1 MKKYIIFFSIVSL
14 IITTSIVKSS
24 TRQLEKNIFTLEE
37 EVKILEEKFNFL
49 ILENDYL
56 TTPERLIRL
65 KEKIFKDQ
73 FFPIDP
79 RDIKKI
85 ENNAKSVVTE
95 VKIVLDKVSLIDLF
109 VKSKIF
115 KSLYF
120 LRLSRTLSKI
130 TTVSFIE

>member
-1 MKKYIIFFSIVSL
+1 MKKYIIFFSIASL
-14 IITTSIVKSS
+14 IITTSFVKSS

-73 FFPIDP
+73 FFPIDS

-85 ENNAKSVVTE
+85 DNNE
-95 VKIVLDKVSLIDLF
+95 
-109 VKSKIF
+109 
-115 KSLYF
+115 
-120 LRLSRTLSKI
+120 
-130 TTVSFIE
+130 

>member
-56 TTPERLIRL
+56 TTPERLVGL
-65 KEKIFKDQ
+65 KEKIFKNK

-79 RDIKKI
+79 KNIKKI
-85 ENNAKSVVTE
+85 
-95 VKIVLDKVSLIDLF
+95 DLN
-109 VKSKIF
+109 
-115 KSLYF
+115 
-120 LRLSRTLSKI
+120 
-130 TTVSFIE
+130 E

>member
-65 KEKIFKDQ
+65 KEKIFKDK

-79 RDIKKI
+79 KDIKR
-85 ENNAKSVVTE
+85 
-95 VKIVLDKVSLIDLF
+95 IDLN
-109 VKSKIF
+109 
-115 KSLYF
+115 
-120 LRLSRTLSKI
+120 
-130 TTVSFIE
+130 E

>member
-49 ILENDYL
+49 LLESNYL
-56 TTPERLIRL
+56 TTPERLIGL
-65 KEKIFKDQ
+65 KEKIFKDK

-79 RDIKKI
+79 KDIKK
-85 ENNAKSVVTE
+85 
-95 VKIVLDKVSLIDLF
+95 LD
-109 VKSKIF
+109 
-115 KSLYF
+115 
-120 LRLSRTLSKI
+120 TN
-130 TTVSFIE
+130 E